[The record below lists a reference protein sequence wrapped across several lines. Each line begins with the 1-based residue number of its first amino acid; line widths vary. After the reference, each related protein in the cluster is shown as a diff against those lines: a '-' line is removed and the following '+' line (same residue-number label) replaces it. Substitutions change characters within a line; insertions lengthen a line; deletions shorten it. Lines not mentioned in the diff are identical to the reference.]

1 MAIRERTFNRGVL
14 MGLMGLAIVT
24 SLAGQRA
31 AAPLR
36 KMARFLLIAPTDM
49 NMYVVTTLRGGDQL
63 ARKRQSPR
71 YVEDLEKQVGSLQ
84 SQVAYYHDQMNQY
97 RQEARQ
103 LQNWQKVF
111 GPNEKLDRILIPARV
126 ASDDA
131 LPYGDT
137 RVVNAGQRQAVQPG
151 DDVTTRR
158 LLTDRSRALG
168 QFDVMSQ
175 NVLVGRII
183 ESGPYT
189 ARMILV
195 TDKRYTAHAKVIRDP
210 SNPRIVGGRTS
221 EEELTDKHPPVLC
234 DVVGDGRSG
243 LIATGVPA
251 IDNVLPGDRVLAI
264 MNREGY
270 ADYAIPIGTVTA
282 KEEDSHPDRGGY
294 DRLHVAPDVNLAGL
308 RKVYVIYHVGRR
320 HRREP

>member
-14 MGLMGLAIVT
+14 VGLMGLAILM
-24 SLAGQRA
+24 SLFGQRA

-36 KMARFLLIAPTDM
+36 KVARFLLIAPTDM
-49 NMYVVTTLRGGDQL
+49 NMYVVTALRGGDEL
-63 ARKRQSPR
+63 ARKRRDPR
-71 YVEDLEKQVGSLQ
+71 YVENLEKQVGSLQ
-84 SQVAYYHDQMNQY
+84 SQVAYYHDQMDQY
-97 RQEARQ
+97 RREVRE

-111 GPNEKLDRILIPARV
+111 GPNDKLDRILIPARV

-137 RVVNAGQRQAVQPG
+137 RVVNVGQRQAVQPG

-195 TDKRYTAHAKVIRDP
+195 TDKRYTVKAKVIRDP
-210 SNPRIVGGRTS
+210 GNPRIIGGRTS
-221 EEELTDKHPPVLC
+221 EEELTDKHPPVPC
-234 DVVGDGRSG
+234 TAAGDGRSG
-243 LIATGVPA
+243 LIVTGA
-251 IDNVLPGDRVLAI
+251 RTDENVQPGDRLLAI
-264 MNREGY
+264 MKREGY
-270 ADYAIPIGTVTA
+270 SDYAIPIGTVTA
-282 KEEDSHPDRGGY
+282 KEEDPHPDRGGY
-294 DRLHVAPDVNLAGL
+294 DRLHVSPDVNLAGL
-308 RKVYVIYHVGRR
+308 RRVYVIYHVGRR
-320 HRREP
+320 QPREP